1 MIHLLFMLVI
11 GEMALIL
18 TLMFKS
24 PIRKLVILSMDQM
37 KQGRGPLVMK
47 SVGGTM
53 VVIFIST
60 IYVVMG
66 IQKRSTDAAG
76 VVNPTDEVL
85 KAQHLLQ
92 ASLIGFSLFLAL
104 MIDRL
109 HYYIRELSLLRRAL
123 EAFK

>member
-1 MIHLLFMLVI
+1 
-11 GEMALIL
+11 MALIL

-76 VVNPTDEVL
+76 VINPTDEVL

>member
-92 ASLIGFSLFLAL
+92 ASLI
-104 MIDRL
+104 DRL